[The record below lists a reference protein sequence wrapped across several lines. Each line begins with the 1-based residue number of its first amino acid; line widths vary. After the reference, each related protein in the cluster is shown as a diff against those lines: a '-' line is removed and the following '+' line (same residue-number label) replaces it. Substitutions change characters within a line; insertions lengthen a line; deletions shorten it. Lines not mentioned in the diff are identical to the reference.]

1 MSDLIVRNWQR
12 RITTPNPQLRWFAQR
27 LKERL
32 RLRDVG
38 FSVALVGDRRMRGLN
53 RQFRQV
59 DKATDVLSF
68 PVGRQ
73 PAEPERGEGYLGD
86 VVISVETANRQALAQ
101 RHPLET
107 ELQILMIHGLLHLL
121 GYDHERD
128 HGQMRR
134 KELALRRELLQT

>member
-1 MSDLIVRNWQR
+1 MSDLIVQNWQR
-12 RITTPNPQLRWFAQR
+12 KIATPSLQLRWFAQR

-38 FSVALVGDRRMRGLN
+38 FSIALVGDRRMRGFN

-73 PAEPERGEGYLGD
+73 PTEPERGGGYLGD

-134 KELALRRELLQT
+134 KELALQRELL